1 MAKSERPFAFVK
13 VSFGSGP
20 FEMIFKNAPR
30 LVAFWI
36 LVILSSP
43 GFSQKESSAELT
55 DFTGKNYKL
64 QYPAS
69 WTLDTSKSFGPAIFF
84 FSPLENPEDKFREN
98 INVLVQDLHG
108 EDINL
113 SRYKEITDKQVK
125 DLASDGE
132 ILESSI
138 LRKNNQEFYRITY
151 TMSQGK
157 LKVKITSVCFI
168 QNEKAYLSTFSAE
181 TDKYDAYKPTAEKI
195 LASFKVSK

>member
-1 MAKSERPFAFVK
+1 MARSDRHF
-13 VSFGSGP
+13 
-20 FEMIFKNAPR
+20 IFIKRSRDCGR
-30 LVAFWI
+30 LDTIFRNIPKLLAFWI
-36 LVILSSP
+36 LTMLTNP

-69 WTLDTSKSFGPAIFF
+69 WTLDTSKSLGPAIFF
-84 FSPLENPEDKFREN
+84 FSPLENPEDKFSEN
-98 INVLVQDLHG
+98 VNVLIQDLKG

-113 SRYKEITDKQVK
+113 SQYKEITDKQVK
-125 DLASDGE
+125 DFASDGE

-157 LKVKITSVCFI
+157 FRVKITSVCFI

-181 TDKYDAYKPTAEKI
+181 VDKYDAYKKTAEQI
-195 LASFKVSK
+195 LTSFKVSR

>member
-1 MAKSERPFAFVK
+1 MAKSERPYPFIK
-13 VSFGSGP
+13 VSSGPGP
-20 FEMIFKNAPR
+20 FEMIFRNAPR

-84 FSPLENPEDKFREN
+84 FSPPENADDKFREDV
-98 INVLVQDLHG
+98 NVVIQDLRG

-113 SRYKEITDKQVK
+113 ARYKEITDKQVK

-138 LRKNNQEFYRITY
+138 LRKNSQEFYRITY
-151 TMSQGK
+151 LMSQGK
-157 LKVKITSVCFI
+157 FRVKITSVCFI

-181 TDKYDAYKPTAEKI
+181 VDKYDAYKKTAEQI
-195 LASFKVSK
+195 LASFKVSR